1 MANLEFSLDLSS
13 QPDKLMEY
21 SRKFESYVNYLPHH
35 IKSIKIIENKSDE
48 IITEEELEFHTIIS
62 TKIVQ
67 QSSHKK
73 NGNVLSS
80 KIISGP
86 FKDSTIQVTYES
98 HNSGTRVTIIGDLK
112 IPLKYKILSIAI
124 KKMYKIVLRGVLY
137 KINNE
142 IINSKK

>member
-1 MANLEFSLDLSS
+1 M
-13 QPDKLMEY
+13 
-21 SRKFESYVNYLPHH
+21 PHH